1 MKQVAEAEKRTTRV
15 MIFSQYRDSVH
26 EITELFAVHKPLVK
40 AMSFVG
46 QSTAKTSGSG
56 SNSSSSKGFTQA
68 DQLRVVKAFRDG
80 DYNTLVAT
88 CVAEEGLDIGEVDL
102 IICYDAHKSPI
113 RLIQRVLSHLFLSC
127 RLDS

>member
-1 MKQVAEAEKRTTRV
+1 MI
-15 MIFSQYRDSVH
+15 IFSQYRDSVH
-26 EITELFAVHKPLVK
+26 EIAELFAVHKPLVK

-46 QSTAKTSGSG
+46 QSTGSK
-56 SNSSSSKGFTQA
+56 SSSSKGLTQA

-113 RLIQRVLSHLFLSC
+113 RLIQRVTSSIFSSQSLLGF
-127 RLDS
+127 